1 MSKET
6 AVSDVKNDDVM
17 GTERVESNA
26 SVALMDCGKAS
37 EVTKGY
43 PIFGLYEGGPY
54 PFDRIPL

>member
-1 MSKET
+1 
-6 AVSDVKNDDVM
+6 VSDVKNDDVM